1 MSYSDVSG
9 HHSMVF
15 DGLRNAAYARAM
27 RQAIKPGTTV
37 MDLGAGLGVH
47 GLQAAL
53 LGAAQVHLVEPAP
66 VLEVARQVAA
76 ANGLANVHC
85 HNCRAE
91 ELQLDDRVDVLV
103 SVFTGNFLLT
113 EDLLPSLFHARDRFL
128 AHGGTLIPHRGRMEV
143 VPVSAPDYYRKHV
156 DAWGDYPVHAREHGL
171 PGLDYSAVRP
181 YAANTLFY
189 DRRKRFDATALA
201 VPAALMELDFYTAS
215 NADCDSRVQVS
226 VERDGLC
233 HGWLGWFQMRLGD
246 EWLSTSGEPDSTHW
260 SPVFLPLDRPLQV
273 RAGEQLGIALKRPER
288 GEWTW
293 TTEHAG
299 ARQRQSTFLSQPL
312 SPQRLRKASDSY
324 QPRLNPRGEATRWL
338 LQHMAGEAS
347 AKQLA
352 EQAQA
357 KFPEV
362 FASYH
367 EVRELVRQLAERYS

>member
-128 AHGGTLIPHRGRMEV
+128 SHGGTLIPDV
-143 VPVSAPDYYRKHV
+143 VFF
-156 DAWGDYPVHAREHGL
+156 GG
-171 PGLDYSAVRP
+171 
-181 YAANTLFY
+181 
-189 DRRKRFDATALA
+189 A
-201 VPAALMELDFYTAS
+201 VPAA
-215 NADCDSRVQVS
+215 RVQQCQAAVAAADALLAVGS
-226 VERDGLC
+226 
-233 HGWLGWFQMRLGD
+233 
-246 EWLSTSGEPDSTHW
+246 S
-260 SPVFLPLDRPLQV
+260 LQV
-273 RAGEQLGIALKRPER
+273 YSGFRFCRLASQLGKPLAIINPGITRADSMAALKCH
-288 GEWTW
+288 
-293 TTEHAG
+293 TECESLLAALA
-299 ARQRQSTFLSQPL
+299 ARL
-312 SPQRLRKASDSY
+312 
-324 QPRLNPRGEATRWL
+324 
-338 LQHMAGEAS
+338 
-347 AKQLA
+347 
-352 EQAQA
+352 
-357 KFPEV
+357 
-362 FASYH
+362 
-367 EVRELVRQLAERYS
+367 